1 MAYNV
6 LKGAVD
12 GSVDQH
18 GDQDIGGVK
27 VFKNTIS
34 ASTFYDTD
42 DGRPCVTDSSV
53 ALTKLNGSTPNG
65 IVTFQGDKNA
75 STHHNLTFDGKALY
89 TDMVCATAFTGSA
102 GGLRDIPASNL
113 KGIVN
118 SDLIDC
124 GHGLESKKGKL
135 KVKTFRGIFAT
146 ENGLSVDLLPNSA
159 LDIKEN
165 KLTVAP
171 ANCANVKDQGQ
182 NIGGRDLLL
191 LYNVASGQ
199 LKHSTVD
206 NLYSGFLNTK
216 VPQAAGV
223 KNSVQFRGSK
233 EFEGDAEFTY
243 EPRSNTLDLK
253 GTLRVKEIQSN
264 KSLQVNGSVEL
275 NGSLHRKINKIRAN
289 HYEIKE
295 TDYTILVEAQ
305 KKTTTIVLP
314 PAAENTGR
322 VLIIKRIV
330 EESNKYKIM
339 GSQPVIIKTDGGMI
353 DFSKELTLKSNYSS
367 RTLHS
372 DGESWW
378 IINSRGS

>member
-6 LKGAVD
+6 LKGPVD

-65 IVTFQGDKNA
+65 IVIFQGDKNA

-113 KGIVN
+113 KGTLN

-124 GHGLESKKGKL
+124 GPGLESKKGKL
-135 KVKTFRGIFAT
+135 KVKTFRGIFAA
-146 ENGLSVDLLPNSA
+146 ENGLSVDLLPNSG

-253 GTLRVKEIQSN
+253 GTLRANEIETS
-264 KSLQVNGSVEL
+264 KSLQVNGSVEV
-275 NGSLHRKINKIRAN
+275 NGALYAKISKIQDTY
-289 HYEIKE
+289 YEIKE
-295 TDYTILVEAQ
+295 TDYTILAEAN
-305 KKTTTIVLP
+305 KNKSTIVLP
-314 PAAENTGR
+314 PAAENVGR
-322 VLIIKRIV
+322 VIVIKRIV
-330 EESNKYKIM
+330 EEGNKYKII
-339 GSQPVIIKTDGGMI
+339 GSQPVIIKSDTDMI
-353 DFSKELTLKSNYSS
+353 DFFKELILKSNYSS
-367 RTLHS
+367 RTLQS
-372 DGESWW
+372 DGENWW